1 MKLVKVRV
9 RYAGLLAEIVG
20 KSYEHVEVP
29 EGTSVEAL
37 VEMLSQRNMNLKKW
51 LETLPLLHVFV
62 NNVEITGLKKYH
74 LRDGEEVVLMPPLY
88 EGG

>member
-1 MKLVKVRV
+1 MRLIRIRI

-20 KSYEHVEVP
+20 KSYEYVEVP

-37 VEMLSQRNMNLKKW
+37 VEELSRRHVNFKKW
-51 LETLPLLHVFV
+51 LEMLPLLHVFV
-62 NNVEITGLKKYH
+62 NNVEITGSKSYRLQ
-74 LRDGEEVVLMPPLY
+74 DGEEVVLMPSLY